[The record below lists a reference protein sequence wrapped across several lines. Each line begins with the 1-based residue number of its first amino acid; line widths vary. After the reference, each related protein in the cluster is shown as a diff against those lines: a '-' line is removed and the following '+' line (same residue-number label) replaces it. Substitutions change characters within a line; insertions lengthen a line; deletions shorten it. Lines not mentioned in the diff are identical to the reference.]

1 MEYPEHNEP
10 LPIVSILED
19 IARIKN
25 TKDDLPIFRPRLIW
39 PTKFRKLRQQLNLLQ
54 DGGSN
59 DWSQAGMLICKKC
72 GEAIEIGKRC
82 SRPLDL

>member
-1 MEYPEHNEP
+1 LRTRRTICRY
-10 LPIVSILED
+10 SD
-19 IARIKN
+19 RC
-25 TKDDLPIFRPRLIW
+25 LIW
-39 PTKFRKLRQQLNLLQ
+39 PAKFRKLRQQLNLLQ

-59 DWSQAGMLICKKC
+59 DWSQTGMLICKKR